1 MVVTSSGKNTNV
13 YESRVHECGHKCCS
27 SMTYCCACNDIRP
40 MQATYI
46 AHNKS
51 YLSQGS
57 YVSRNH
63 YYCPTCKLA
72 PTPPVKIDFSKMKR
86 KPASDPALF
95 RPSPKLTPEDRVE
108 IIKNLNRELRKMYET
123 SENTAVGLRTEIKF
137 LEAELEEMN
146 DRLKGATESIKY
158 LTERIRDPFKSAISR
173 PNF

>member
-1 MVVTSSGKNTNV
+1 MVVTRSGKNTNIYKMYMV
-13 YESRVHECGHKCCS
+13 LECGHRCES

-72 PTPPVKIDFSKMKR
+72 PTPPVKIDFSKMKP
-86 KPASDPALF
+86 KPVSDPAMF
-95 RPSPKLTPEDRVE
+95 QPSLKEDIEVLKKQNQELRDEIEALTAE
-108 IIKNLNRELRKMYET
+108 INNLNARNY
-123 SENTAVGLRTEIKF
+123 V
-137 LEAELEEMN
+137 
-146 DRLKGATESIKY
+146 
-158 LTERIRDPFKSAISR
+158 LTERNRNPFKSAISR

>member
-1 MVVTSSGKNTNV
+1 MVVTRSGKNTNIYKMYKV
-13 YESRVHECGHKCCS
+13 LECGHRCES

-63 YYCPTCKLA
+63 YYCPTCKLELS
-72 PTPPVKIDFSKMKR
+72 PVKIDFSKMKP
-86 KPASDPALF
+86 KPVSEPIVF
-95 RPSPKLTPEDRVE
+95 HPTTEEKLAETEKKLAETEKKLAETEEKLAETEENITRLVE
-108 IIKNLNRELRKMYET
+108 RLR
-123 SENTAVGLRTEIKF
+123 N
-137 LEAELEEMN
+137 
-146 DRLKGATESIKY
+146 
-158 LTERIRDPFKSAISR
+158 PFKSAISR